1 MAVKAQIAITVVQNH
16 QQTGAP
22 QPIGKHHTATVD
34 GVDLHLVL
42 FDERCR
48 HVVLRRER
56 VGGGQL
62 ADAGETVELKVPA
75 RTGGDGVAFPAA
87 SVPFVLPLGSPE
99 VGGPARALYLF
110 AGYGLSDPA
119 C

>member
-1 MAVKAQIAITVVQNH
+1 MMMGLGVLGKSPIPWCEEWFFRGQGRGFVEATIWPWRPPVSCL
-16 QQTGAP
+16 QTLGRYL
-22 QPIGKHHTATVD
+22 
-34 GVDLHLVL
+34 GV
-42 FDERCR
+42 
-48 HVVLRRER
+48 
-56 VGGGQL
+56 
-62 ADAGETVELKVPA
+62 
-75 RTGGDGVAFPAA
+75 TGGDGVAFPAA